1 MVCEMTERP
10 DSPTS
15 PTTNELL
22 MRIVQLEGMAVLV
35 KKQQADITSLKAK
48 LADLGTAF
56 KAEVDNT
63 SDHFKSVY
71 RYIAD
76 IHDQLWPL
84 VRKVFPGSAATQKQI
99 KHIIRNGGR
108 SWDDKKSS

>member
-1 MVCEMTERP
+1 MADE
-10 DSPTS
+10 SAKN
-15 PTTNELL
+15 PTTDELL
-22 MRIVQLEGMAVLV
+22 KRIVQLEGMAALV
-35 KKQQADITSLKAK
+35 KKQQADINSLKAK
-48 LADLGTAF
+48 LADLGAAF

-71 RYIAD
+71 QYIAD

-84 VRKVFPGSAATQKQI
+84 VRKVFPDSAATQKQI
-99 KHIIRNGGR
+99 KQIIRNGGR